1 MRMRERNKSFMN
13 EELLFSY
20 FPKEILTSKLQ
31 KLVWFVVNCICS
43 VVELQRFIEIL
54 SYRDTYS
61 DDTRIVS

>member
-31 KLVWFVVNCICS
+31 KLVWFVVNSICS
-43 VVELQRFIEIL
+43 VVPSSKHPIL
-54 SYRDTYS
+54 T
-61 DDTRIVS
+61 